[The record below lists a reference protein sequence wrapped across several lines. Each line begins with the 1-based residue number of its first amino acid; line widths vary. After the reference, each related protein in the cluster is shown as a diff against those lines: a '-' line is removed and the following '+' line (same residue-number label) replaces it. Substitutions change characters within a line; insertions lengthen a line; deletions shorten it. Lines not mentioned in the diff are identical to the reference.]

1 MHAMNRTTLIA
12 AVFAVLIVATGF
24 VAAAPGNAPVSVDAD
39 ADSADDSQAEYANEH
54 AADAENANERD
65 ANNANEAADNSAADE
80 RNGQGPNVDLP
91 DQVPDHVSAIHE
103 RISSFLS
110 GALESPLGDAVSEV
124 TPDDESADDSDEAV
138 DGDDGADE
146 AVDGDDG
153 ADEADDAS
161 EADDD
166 NDDSQATE
174 DADDDGD
181 ESDNDE

>member
-1 MHAMNRTTLIA
+1 MNRTTLIA

-54 AADAENANERD
+54 AADAENANEHADERD

-146 AVDGDDG
+146 A
-153 ADEADDAS
+153 DDAS